1 MELESIVTLVL
12 GVLSV
17 GFGSYV
23 VAAKKK
29 VKEARE
35 LLSKVIKAVEDDE
48 VTKEELDDIV
58 KAAKLLINKEKK

>member
-12 GVLSV
+12 GALSI

-23 VAAKKK
+23 IAAKKK
-29 VKEARE
+29 VTEARD
-35 LLSKVIKAVEDDE
+35 LLSKIVTAMEDDE
-48 VTKEELDDIV
+48 ITKEELDDIV